1 MPALSPTMTHG
12 NIASWKI
19 AEGARVSAGDVLA
32 DVETDKATMALE
44 SMEDGYL
51 AKIVA
56 PDGASDLPV
65 GTVVGVM
72 VEDEA
77 DVAAFANYVAPKTT
91 DATKEAPGGGPGA
104 PAGSPPDL
112 AAAAAPGALA
122 GGRMWPS
129 VRRLLAESGLDPATI
144 RATGPKG
151 ALVKGDVLA
160 AMGLCDPP
168 EPLDARSGDAASASS
183 SAVGQQKPT
192 AAAAAAA
199 ASSASSQHLRTPPPS
214 PPRAAASPNPE
225 QTHEDLAVTPM
236 RSTIASRLAASKATG
251 PHEYVAAEV
260 SLEAVNAL
268 RDTLKASGKKASVN
282 DCVLYAVGRALKAS
296 PAVNATLDERDG
308 DFYFTARETA
318 DVAVAVAIEG
328 GLITPV
334 VRGACGLTLA
344 EIGREVRALA
354 SKAREGRLKPSE
366 YAGGSFTVSNL
377 GMFPVDEFSAI
388 LNPPQVGI
396 VAVGRGRETVVMG
409 PDGEPRGEAAVTV
422 TVSVDA
428 RVQDAAREAAEFLR
442 RFKREMEGCERW
454 ALE

>member
-1 MPALSPTMTHG
+1 M
-12 NIASWKI
+12 
-19 AEGARVSAGDVLA
+19 
-32 DVETDKATMALE
+32 
-44 SMEDGYL
+44 
-51 AKIVA
+51 
-56 PDGASDLPV
+56 
-65 GTVVGVM
+65 
-72 VEDEA
+72 
-77 DVAAFANYVAPKTT
+77 
-91 DATKEAPGGGPGA
+91 
-104 PAGSPPDL
+104 
-112 AAAAAPGALA
+112 
-122 GGRMWPS
+122 
-129 VRRLLAESGLDPATI
+129 
-144 RATGPKG
+144 
-151 ALVKGDVLA
+151 
-160 AMGLCDPP
+160 
-168 EPLDARSGDAASASS
+168 
-183 SAVGQQKPT
+183 
-192 AAAAAAA
+192 
-199 ASSASSQHLRTPPPS
+199 
-214 PPRAAASPNPE
+214 
-225 QTHEDLAVTPM
+225 TPM

-268 RDTLKASGKKASVN
+268 RDALKASGKKASVN

-296 PAVNATLDERDG
+296 PSVNATLDERDG